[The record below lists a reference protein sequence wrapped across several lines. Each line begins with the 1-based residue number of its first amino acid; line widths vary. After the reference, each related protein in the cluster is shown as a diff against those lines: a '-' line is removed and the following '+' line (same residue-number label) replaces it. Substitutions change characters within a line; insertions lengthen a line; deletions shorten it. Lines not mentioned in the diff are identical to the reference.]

1 MARVIALANQK
12 GGVGKTTT
20 AVNLGAALA
29 HLGNK
34 TLIVDLDPQ
43 GNATIGLGVDR
54 SELSLSVYQLLL
66 EELPA
71 QEAVLPTKYQRLFLI
86 PSTIELAGAE
96 IELVAMVSREYRLQ
110 EALKDIKDGYDFV
123 LLDCPP
129 SLGLLT
135 INAMT
140 AADSIL
146 IPIQCEFYALEGVT
160 QLLNTIN
167 LVRRRLNPRLELEGV
182 LLTMFDGRTTLSQ
195 DVERDVRAVFEGR
208 VFRSNIPRSV
218 RLAEAPSHGKSIL
231 EYEPHSRGAQAYL
244 ALAKEVLEK

>member
-1 MARVIALANQK
+1 MAKVIALANQK

-29 HLGNK
+29 HLGRK
-34 TLIVDLDPQ
+34 TLVVDLDPQ
-43 GNATIGLGVDR
+43 GNATIGLGIDR
-54 SELSLSVYQLLL
+54 SKLDFSAYQILLD
-66 EELPA
+66 EVPP
-71 QEAVLPTKYQRLFLI
+71 QETILPTRYPRLFLI

-96 IELVAMVSREYRLQ
+96 IELVALVSREYRLR
-110 EALKDIKDGYDFV
+110 EALKEIKGGFDFV

-140 AADSIL
+140 AADSLL

-167 LVRRRLNPRLELEGV
+167 LVRRRLNPGLELEGV

-195 DVERDVRAVFEGR
+195 DVEKDVRAVFEGK
-208 VFRSNIPRSV
+208 VFRANIPRSV

-231 EYEPHSRGAQAYL
+231 EYEPNSKGAQAYL
-244 ALAKEVLEK
+244 TLAKEVLER

>member
-1 MARVIALANQK
+1 MAKVIALANQK

-29 HLGNK
+29 HLGCK
-34 TLIVDLDPQ
+34 TLVVDLDPQ
-43 GNATIGLGVDR
+43 GNATIGLGIDR
-54 SELSLSVYQLLL
+54 SKLDISTYQILLD
-66 EELPA
+66 EVSP
-71 QEAVLPTKYQRLFLI
+71 QEAILPTRYPGLFLI

-96 IELVAMVSREYRLQ
+96 IELVALVSREYRLR
-110 EALKDIKDGYDFV
+110 EALKEIKGGFDFV

-140 AADSIL
+140 AADSVL

-167 LVRRRLNPRLELEGV
+167 LVRRRLNPSLELEGV

-195 DVERDVRAVFEGR
+195 DVERDVRAVFEGK
-208 VFRSNIPRSV
+208 VFRASIPRSV

-231 EYEPHSRGAQAYL
+231 EYEPHSKGAQAYL
-244 ALAKEVLEK
+244 TLAKEVLEK